1 MVVAGAWQDVCKDVV
16 TSVTVRRVIWQR
28 VTRNVVCARVAIETM
43 QMIGQDVDVLED
55 IDTAH
60 LYSMLEGLRQ
70 DLETIDDFKGTEYSR
85 R

>member
-1 MVVAGAWQDVCKDVV
+1 
-16 TSVTVRRVIWQR
+16 
-28 VTRNVVCARVAIETM
+28 M
-43 QMIGQDVDVLED
+43 QMVGQDVDVLED

-70 DLETIDDFKGTEYSR
+70 DLETIEDFKSTQYSR